1 MLQLLQM
8 DPSDTVETTSEI
20 SLETVKSRSVRGVI
34 TLTGRYFVLYGISFV
49 AQAFLGAFLSIAEFG
64 IFSIVSAVVNF
75 LVYFSDIGLAASLIQ
90 KKEKPTDKD
99 LITTFTVQQILI
111 ITLIILVLV
120 FSPNIKTFYS
130 LNQSAVYLMYALC
143 FSLFASSIKT
153 IPSVLLER
161 KLQFEK
167 LALSHILEN
176 LIYNALLVYLAW
188 KGYGITS
195 FTIAVVAR
203 SVVGVASIYTL
214 SPWIPRLGISLSSLT
229 HLLKFGI
236 PYQFNTLI
244 AVAKDDGL
252 ILFLGKAIGIEG
264 IGILNWAQKW
274 AQMPLRLF
282 MDTVTKVT
290 FPAFARLQDHK
301 AELSRAVTRSVFF
314 ICFLVFPTIIGL
326 ITIAPLL
333 VQVIPRYSKWEIA
346 LIPLTIL
353 SINTIFAA
361 VSTQL
366 TNLLSAIG
374 KIKITS
380 MFMIFWAVLSWLVIP
395 LMAKTGG
402 VEGAAWGYS
411 IVGMSSILP
420 IIIVWREVNFSIS
433 YSILRPL
440 IASLAMGAL
449 VAFTRSLLPIEIYSC
464 FILIMLGMATYA
476 VIMVIFTGMS
486 LIEDAQKAVK
496 TIFNR

>member
-1 MLQLLQM
+1 
-8 DPSDTVETTSEI
+8 
-20 SLETVKSRSVRGVI
+20 
-34 TLTGRYFVLYGISFV
+34 
-49 AQAFLGAFLSIAEFG
+49 
-64 IFSIVSAVVNF
+64 
-75 LVYFSDIGLAASLIQ
+75 
-90 KKEKPTDKD
+90 
-99 LITTFTVQQILI
+99 
-111 ITLIILVLV
+111 
-120 FSPNIKTFYS
+120 
-130 LNQSAVYLMYALC
+130 
-143 FSLFASSIKT
+143 
-153 IPSVLLER
+153 
-161 KLQFEK
+161 
-167 LALSHILEN
+167 
-176 LIYNALLVYLAW
+176 
-188 KGYGITS
+188 
-195 FTIAVVAR
+195 
-203 SVVGVASIYTL
+203 
-214 SPWIPRLGISLSSLT
+214 
-229 HLLKFGI
+229 
-236 PYQFNTLI
+236 
-244 AVAKDDGL
+244 
-252 ILFLGKAIGIEG
+252 
-264 IGILNWAQKW
+264 
-274 AQMPLRLF
+274 MPLRLF

-420 IIIVWREVNFSIS
+420 IVIVWREVNFSIS
-433 YSILRPL
+433 YSIIRPL

-449 VAFTRSLLPIEIYSC
+449 VAFIRPLLPTEIYSC
-464 FILIMLGMATYA
+464 FILIMLGMATYGI
-476 VIMVIFTGMS
+476 IMVIFTGMS